1 MLAMI
6 IALAQINPLIGDL
19 EGNGLAILRC
29 IDDARAAGADLV
41 VLPELAMTGYPPKD
55 LLLKPAF
62 VDGNIAAV
70 RRLAEATRGGPA
82 ALVGYVGR
90 NESPVG
96 RSLRNAVAL
105 LQDGRLVESFCKSLL
120 PTHDVFDELRYF
132 EPAERCGVA
141 RIAVGGGGAPAED
154 PSPTPGRGGAPK
166 HASGRSDDRPPRG
179 AEATSAGDSRP
190 PRGADATGEL
200 VRVGV
205 TVCEDLWNDDDLLDR
220 RLYHRNPIEELRA
233 AGVGLIVNASASPFA
248 VGKQSLREK
257 LMGAHALAAGAP
269 LAYVNQ
275 IGGNDELLFDGA
287 SCVYDAGGRVVARAR
302 TFEEDL
308 LVVDLDDL
316 ATARVE
322 AYPSEIESVRRGL
335 VTGTRD
341 YVRKC
346 GFKQVVVGLSGGID
360 SALTAVIAVEALGRE
375 NVHGVAMPSRFSS
388 DHSLADARSLAD
400 NLGID
405 YRVIPI
411 KGIHDAV
418 ERELSPHFEGRPP
431 DITEENIQARARGN
445 VLMALSNKFAWLL
458 LTTGNK
464 SELAVGYCTLYGDMC
479 GGLAV
484 ISDVPKTM
492 VYDLARHI
500 NATAGRP
507 VIPESSITKPPSAEL
522 RPDQH
527 DQQSLPPYNE
537 LDAILHAYVEKERS
551 ISQIAAEGFDEAL
564 VRDIARKVDRNEYK
578 RKQAATGLKVTSRA
592 FGVGRRMPIAARFS

>member
-1 MLAMI
+1 MI
-6 IALAQINPLIGDL
+6 IALAQINPVIGDL
-19 EGNGLAILRC
+19 KGNAEAIRRC
-29 IDDARAAGADLV
+29 IDQARSAGADLI
-41 VLPELAMTGYPPKD
+41 VLPELAITGYPPKD
-55 LLLKPAF
+55 LLLKPSF

-70 RRLAEATRGGPA
+70 RALAEATRGRPA

-96 RSLRNAVAL
+96 RPLRNAVAL
-105 LQDGRLVESFCKSLL
+105 LQDGRLVDSFNKSLL

-132 EPAERCGVA
+132 EPAEHCGVA
-141 RIAVGGGGAPAED
+141 RIASN
-154 PSPTPGRGGAPK
+154 PSPTPGRGGAP
-166 HASGRSDDRPPRG
+166 RPPARS
-179 AEATSAGDSRP
+179 TSP
-190 PRGADATGEL
+190 

-205 TVCEDLWNDDDLLDR
+205 TVCEDLWNDDHLHDR
-220 RLYHRNPIEELRA
+220 RLYHRNPIEELRT
-233 AGVGLIVNASASPFA
+233 AGVGLIVNASASPFS
-248 VGKQSLREK
+248 VGKQALREK
-257 LMGAHALAAGAP
+257 LMGAHAKTAGVP
-269 LAYVNQ
+269 LIYVNQ
-275 IGGNDELLFDGA
+275 VGGNDELLFDGA
-287 SCVYDAGGRVVARAR
+287 SCVYDAGGRVVARAK

-308 LVVDLDDL
+308 LIVDLDDL
-316 ATARVE
+316 GAARVQ
-322 AYPSEIESVRRGL
+322 AYPEPIESVRRGL

-388 DHSLADARSLAD
+388 DHSLTDAKALAE

-405 YRVIPI
+405 YRIIPI
-411 KGIHDAV
+411 KDIHDAV

-445 VLMALSNKFAWLL
+445 VLMSLSNKFGWML

-500 NATAGRP
+500 NAGAGKA
-507 VIPESSITKPPSAEL
+507 VIPESTITKPPSAEL

-527 DQQSLPPYNE
+527 DQQSLPPYDE
-537 LDAILHAYVEKERS
+537 LDAILEAYVEKEQS
-551 ISQIAAEGFDEAL
+551 IAQIAASGFDEAL
-564 VRDIARKVDRNEYK
+564 VRDIAKKVNRNEYK
-578 RKQAATGLKVTSRA
+578 RNQAATGLKVTSRA

>member
-1 MLAMI
+1 MI
-6 IALAQINPLIGDL
+6 IALAQINPVIGDV
-19 EGNGLAILRC
+19 EGNGEAIRRC
-29 IDDARAAGADLV
+29 IEQARTAAADLV

-55 LLLKPAF
+55 LLLKPSF
-62 VDGNIAAV
+62 VEGNIEAV

-105 LQDGRLVESFCKSLL
+105 LQDGRLVESFNKSLL

-132 EPAERCGVA
+132 EPAEHCGVA
-141 RIAVGGGGAPAED
+141 QIESSGRRIA
-154 PSPTPGRGGAPK
+154 
-166 HASGRSDDRPPRG
+166 
-179 AEATSAGDSRP
+179 
-190 PRGADATGEL
+190 
-200 VRVGV
+200 VGV

-220 RLYHRNPIEELRA
+220 RLYHRNPIEELRD
-233 AGVGLIVNASASPFA
+233 AGVNLIVNASASPFA
-248 VGKQSLREK
+248 VGKQTLREK
-257 LMGAHALAAGAP
+257 LMGGHAKAAGVP
-269 LAYVNQ
+269 LVYVNQ

-287 SCVYDAGGRVVARAR
+287 SCVYDAAGLVVSRAK
-302 TFEEDL
+302 TFEEDV
-308 LVVDLDDL
+308 LVVDLDDI
-316 ATARVE
+316 AGARVE
-322 AYPSEIESVRRGL
+322 AYPEPIESVRRGL

-346 GFKQVVVGLSGGID
+346 GFKQVVIGLSGGID
-360 SALTAVIAVEALGRE
+360 SAVTAVIAVEALGRE

-388 DHSLADARSLAD
+388 DHSLTDAKALAD

-411 KGIHDAV
+411 KAIHDAV

-445 VLMALSNKFAWLL
+445 VLMSLSNKFAWLL

-500 NATAGRP
+500 NAQADAP
-507 VIPESSITKPPSAEL
+507 VIPESTLTKPPSAEL

-527 DQQSLPPYNE
+527 DQQSLPPYDE
-537 LDAILHAYVEKERS
+537 LDAILNAYVEKERS
-551 ISQIAAEGFDEAL
+551 IAQIVAEGFDDAT
-564 VRDIARKVDRNEYK
+564 VRDIAKKVDHNEYK